1 MTNLRRKGKGGCDIS
16 TKPTGHSPQY
26 PLSPD
31 SPFLNPTHA
40 AALRSVDAQYRI
52 NLVRWACVNCGP

>member
-1 MTNLRRKGKGGCDIS
+1 MTNLRRKGKGGYDIS